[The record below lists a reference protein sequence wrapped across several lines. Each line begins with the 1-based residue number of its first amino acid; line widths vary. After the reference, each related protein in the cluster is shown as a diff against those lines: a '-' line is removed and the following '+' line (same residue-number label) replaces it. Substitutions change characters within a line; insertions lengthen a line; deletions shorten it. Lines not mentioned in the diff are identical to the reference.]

1 MKVDWDN
8 APTWATHALTTG
20 PRWDGNKDVIGQI
33 HFAQEDV
40 VGDFYDGPDEEMAA
54 SFVMGNDAWIIA
66 EKRPAT
72 A

>member
-40 VGDFYDGPDEEMAA
+40 VGDFYDGPDE
-54 SFVMGNDAWIIA
+54 
-66 EKRPAT
+66 
-72 A
+72 